1 MEFHK
6 KLQELRKQ
14 SGLTQEELAARLYV
28 SRTAISKWESGRG
41 YPNLESLKAI
51 AAFFSMTVDALLSGD
66 EILSIAEAE
75 NRERETRF
83 RDLLYGLLDLSIAM
97 LLFLPLFA
105 SRGSGTLQNASL
117 LMLGG
122 VQAYLR
128 VIYLIA
134 VIGMSVLGILML
146 ALQNWRAVIWQ
157 KCKMLLS
164 LTLGTVLVLLF
175 MVSSQPYAAVFSF
188 SLLAIKVLLLIKY
201 Q

>member
-1 MEFHK
+1 
-6 KLQELRKQ
+6 
-14 SGLTQEELAARLYV
+14 
-28 SRTAISKWESGRG
+28 
-41 YPNLESLKAI
+41 
-51 AAFFSMTVDALLSGD
+51 
-66 EILSIAEAE
+66 
-75 NRERETRF
+75 
-83 RDLLYGLLDLSIAM
+83 
-97 LLFLPLFA
+97 
-105 SRGSGTLQNASL
+105 
-117 LMLGG
+117 MLGG